1 MKILKYTKRNVF
13 TNSNKNTM
21 KNGYEQLRNIKQIT
35 MCGIH
40 TIREGREVRVL
51 MADTLI
57 DIKLK
62 E

>member
-1 MKILKYTKRNVF
+1 
-13 TNSNKNTM
+13 M